1 MFKGSLLPET
11 ILSVKGSD
19 SLPAPKSSLAFV
31 SSVGSPGLVW
41 DLLSSLNVLF
51 LIGIKLVASFSSDSA
66 QEIQTFNFIVRR
78 FLLSWLTQ
86 RCVLFLVG
94 QKKNES
100 PAVSFR
106 ALCGKQDTPST
117 DRM

>member
-1 MFKGSLLPET
+1 MRSHHSESRNTSAGLTEKKTKKRGILEGKIHPNFFPFKGSLLPET

-51 LIGIKLVASFSSDSA
+51 LMGIKLVASFSSDSA
-66 QEIQTFNFIVRR
+66 QEIHIFNFIV
-78 FLLSWLTQ
+78 
-86 RCVLFLVG
+86 
-94 QKKNES
+94 
-100 PAVSFR
+100 
-106 ALCGKQDTPST
+106 
-117 DRM
+117 